1 MPYERSR
8 YKRLTQV
15 MAGGHG
21 VAFEGLLEATPGK
34 YSHVLAE
41 RRGCIRFTLTN
52 KMLRGEAVSLE
63 GTYGCLVPAAQS
75 GLTPTSSAASGDA
88 LISDF

>member
-1 MPYERSR
+1 
-8 YKRLTQV
+8 

-34 YSHVLAE
+34 YSQVLAE
-41 RRGCIRFTLTN
+41 RRGCSLYPDQQNAAR
-52 KMLRGEAVSLE
+52 RGGVFGRGSN
-63 GTYGCLVPAAQS
+63 GCLVPAAQS
-75 GLTPTSSAASGDA
+75 GLTPTFSAADGDA

>member
-34 YSHVLAE
+34 YSQVLAE
-41 RRGCIRFTLTN
+41 RRGCIRFTPTN

-63 GTYGCLVPAAQS
+63 GDLM
-75 GLTPTSSAASGDA
+75 DA
-88 LISDF
+88 WSQRLNRV